1 MKIYIGHSTS
11 YDFKNELYKPLM
23 ESSLNK
29 IHEIILPH
37 ENSNELF
44 NSKDFL
50 ANEADLMIAEVSYP
64 SFGLGIEL
72 GWANLNNVKII
83 CVYKNGAKVSGAL
96 KAVTN
101 NFIEYSNPKEL
112 IEKLE
117 EKLKEE

>member
-11 YDFKNELYKPLM
+11 YDFKNELYKPLR

-29 IHEIILPH
+29 KHTIVLPH

-50 ANEADLMIAEVSYP
+50 AKEADLMIAEVSFP

-83 CVYKNGAKVSGAL
+83 CVHKKEAKVSGSL
-96 KAVTN
+96 KAVSN
-101 NFIEYSNPKEL
+101 DFIEYSNSKEL
-112 IEKLE
+112 VEKLE
-117 EKLKEE
+117 KRLKEE